1 MAEQNAQQEPSMED
15 ILASIRRILA
25 EDGDE
30 AKPAAA
36 APAPK
41 SEAMAPPP
49 PPPPPPEPEPM
60 DDTEPDIDLMAEP
73 EPMTEPESMIEPMA
87 ESEPMVEPEPEP
99 AYTLD
104 QVPMPEPEFEAE
116 PSYEPPPPPPMP
128 PTAALATMP
137 EPFDDVLE
145 LTADMRYE
153 PEPTRPAMRATGLVS
168 PPTMVAS
175 TDVLADLAKKL
186 LQQRDIGVGNR
197 DLTLEGLV
205 REILKP
211 VLKEWL
217 DKNLPY
223 LIERLVKREIDMM
236 INRAE
241 RLED

>member
-25 EDGDE
+25 EDGEE

-36 APAPK
+36 APAATPAPPAAPK
-41 SEAMAPPP
+41 AAPPP
-49 PPPPPPEPEPM
+49 PPPPPAPEPEP
-60 DDTEPDIDLMAEP
+60 EPELEPEIDLMAEP
-73 EPMTEPESMIEPMA
+73 APA
-87 ESEPMVEPEPEP
+87 AEPEP
-99 AYTLD
+99 AMD
-104 QVPMPEPEFEAE
+104 MDMNMDMDMEPVPMPEPEM
-116 PSYEPPPPPPMP
+116 PMPPPPPPPMP
-128 PTAALATMP
+128 PMPPPMSQMTAVAAA
-137 EPFDDVLE
+137 FDDVLD

-153 PEPTRPAMRATGLVS
+153 PEPVRPLGAGLVS
-168 PPTMVAS
+168 NPVMTAS
-175 TDVLADLAKKL
+175 TDALADLAKKL
-186 LQQRDIGVGNR
+186 LQQRDIGVGSR

-205 REILKP
+205 RELLKP
-211 VLKEWL
+211 ILKEWL